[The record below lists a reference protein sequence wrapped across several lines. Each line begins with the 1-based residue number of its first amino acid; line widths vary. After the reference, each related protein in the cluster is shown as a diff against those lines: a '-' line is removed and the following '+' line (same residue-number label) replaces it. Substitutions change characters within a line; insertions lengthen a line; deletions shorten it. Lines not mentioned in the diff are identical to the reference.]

1 MLHAIV
7 RRGDPG
13 WRLFPFALLT
23 FLGLWSAP
31 RAWAIDISSL
41 PVTITT
47 PGVYHVTQDLSFSS
61 AFGIAI
67 LVNTDNVT
75 VLLDGHTI
83 TGPGSQDSQSDAV
96 DLEGDNCSVSGGTI
110 QNFGDAVFI
119 GTSSCSASGLTI
131 SHCFTGVV
139 LDGDGEAASGN
150 TITHCDFGVELDGN
164 GETANGNTI
173 TDGGTGIFIG
183 EVENTVSGNT
193 CNNNST
199 GIEEDGG
206 GCTIT
211 GNTAIGSAVVDLKS
225 DLFKCDDDVWSDNC
239 FGTASDPCIG
249 TSVCASQVSI
259 TCPQSRTVNAT
270 FASPTSAIVEVGM
283 PTTTPTGLPV
293 VGVRADGKALTDPFP
308 LGTTTLTW
316 MVNPGQESAQTCMQS
331 ITINPPGAP
340 TITCPGNQTVT
351 AAAGQNSATVAVG
364 MATTDAEGAT
374 IVGVRSDGKALT
386 APYPVGTTTITWMV
400 TFDEQAPVTCTQTV
414 TVQAAPSFPFIIRG
428 PSEANP
434 HIDSIF
440 VDQGPLYQRAIIHGS
455 GFADIQ
461 GTSYVTLGGHQI
473 TVLDWTDVAIG
484 VLINPQ
490 AFNQGPLALN
500 AAYPVQVVIK
510 ANGLKS
516 NTVDFFL
523 TDGPPPD

>member
-7 RRGDPG
+7 RRDDSG

-31 RAWAIDISSL
+31 RAWAIDISSC
-41 PVTITT
+41 PITITT
-47 PGVYHVTQDLSFSS
+47 PGVYHVTQDLNCSGGG
-61 AFGIAI
+61 AAI
-67 LVNTDNVT
+67 QVNADNVT

-83 TGPGSQDSQSDAV
+83 TGPGSMVSSADAV
-96 DLEGDNCSVSGGTI
+96 FVNGDNCSVSGGMI
-110 QNFGDAVFI
+110 QNFDTAVNLE
-119 GTSSCSASGLTI
+119 GSSCSASGLTI
-131 SHCFTGVV
+131 
-139 LDGDGEAASGN
+139 
-150 TITHCDFGVELDGN
+150 THCNFGVELGGN
-164 GETANGNTI
+164 GETASGNMI
-173 TDGGTGIFIG
+173 TGADIGILIG
-183 EVENTVSGNT
+183 EVENTVTGNT

-206 GCTIT
+206 ECTIT
-211 GNTAIGSAVVDLKS
+211 GNTALGNAVVDLQS
-225 DLFKCDDDVWSDNC
+225 DIFMCEGDTWSDNC
-239 FGTASDPCIG
+239 FGTANKPCIG

-259 TCPQSRTVNAT
+259 TCPQSRSVNAP
-270 FASPTSAIVEVGM
+270 FASPTSATVDVGM

-386 APYPVGTTTITWMV
+386 APYPVGITTITWMV
-400 TFDEQAPVTCTQTV
+400 TFDEQAPVTCTQTI

-440 VDQGPLYQRAIIHGS
+440 VDQGPLYQQAIIHGS